1 MDGKKHTKEQ
11 ELVEELLSLVQTRY
25 SDELKEEISK
35 AVEYARNIYGAEIR
49 KSGEPYFI
57 HPLEVAITAAKELGM
72 ARNSIIAALLHD
84 LYDFKVFNEQEV
96 SQFFGDKV
104 LEIIRGLHKISGL
117 YTQNITLQDQNYIN
131 LILNIVTDVRI
142 ILLKLVDRLQNMRNI
157 HTFNKDKQQSLARE
171 IGSLYG
177 PIAHRLGL
185 YQVKTEMEE
194 FWLQM
199 THPGAYKNILRQI
212 EINSDSL
219 DKYIADFTKPIK
231 EELDNIGVKYEMK
244 GRVKSVYSIWR
255 KMEKQNVDFDEVYDF
270 FAIRIILSEVA
281 KEQEKAIC
289 WNAYSIVSN
298 LYRPN
303 PKRLRDWISAPKSS
317 GYESLHTTVQG
328 LYDKWVEVQI
338 RTQRMDDEAEKGQ
351 AAHWKYKESGGASK
365 QDEWLRKVR
374 EILESPEKSDEDIEL
389 STNARDYS
397 PNVFVFTPAG
407 DIKKLPRGAT
417 IIDFA
422 FSIHSRVGE
431 QCTGARINGKIVP
444 IRYELHNGETVEI
457 ITSKKQKPNES
468 WLNIA
473 VSTRVKNRIKRALK
487 ETRYREA
494 ELGKEELQRKLKQLN
509 LSETEDYIVRL
520 LKHFKMDSAVDLYV
534 AFAQNEIDF
543 NTVREICTQETVSE
557 ITSPEELVSKTIR
570 PKPKED
576 DYLIIGDDI
585 SQVNYQLAK
594 CCSPVFGDRIFGF
607 VSVAKGIV
615 IHRNRCP
622 NAKSLKENFP
632 YRIIRAKWNDA
643 SEDKHFMTDVRVIGI
658 DKKGVLNQISK
669 VFADEMNISIQSMNI
684 SAHEGIWEAII
695 TFNVRDN
702 DHLQYILRQLEH
714 NKMILQA
721 ERLES

>member
-1 MDGKKHTKEQ
+1 MKEQ
-11 ELVEELLSLVQTRY
+11 LQEKEKALKKELLTIVDEKLSREAY
-25 SDELKEEISK
+25 SDIQAAIEFGEQIYETEL
-35 AVEYARNIYGAEIR
+35 R

-57 HPLEVAITAAKELGM
+57 HPLAVAITAAEELGM

-84 LYDFKVFNEQEV
+84 LYDFKSFNEDQITEK
-96 SQFFGDKV
+96 FGDKV
-104 LEIIRGLHKISGL
+104 LEIMRGLHKISGL

-142 ILLKLVDRLQNMRNI
+142 ILLKLADRLQNMRNI
-157 HTFNKDKQQSLARE
+157 SNFDHEKQRSLAME
-171 IGSLYG
+171 IGALYA

-212 EINSDSL
+212 EKNSASL
-219 DKYIADFTKPIK
+219 DRYIADFTKPIK
-231 EELDNIGVKYEMK
+231 DELDEIGVKYEMK

-255 KMEKQNVDFDEVYDF
+255 KMEKQNVDFEEVYDF
-270 FAIRIILSEVA
+270 FAIRIILDEVH

-328 LYDKWVEVQI
+328 LDDKWVEVQI
-338 RTQRMDDEAEKGQ
+338 RTRRMDDDAEKGQ

-365 QDEWLRKVR
+365 QDEWLAKVR
-374 EILESPEKSDEDIEL
+374 DVLESPAKSDEDIEI
-389 STNARDYS
+389 SSQAKDFS
-397 PNVFVFTPAG
+397 PYVFVFTPAG

-444 IRYELHNGETVEI
+444 IRHALQNGDTVEI

-468 WLNIA
+468 WLKIA

-509 LSETEDYIVRL
+509 LDETEDYIVRL
-520 LKHFKMDSAVDLYV
+520 LRHFKMDSAVDLYV
-534 AFAQNEIDF
+534 AFAQAQIDF
-543 NTVREICTQETVSE
+543 NTVRDICTQEITPEV
-557 ITSPEELVSKTIR
+557 TSPEDLISKVKQT
-570 PKPKED
+570 KPKDD

-585 SQVNYQLAK
+585 SRVNYQLAK
-594 CCSPVFGDRIFGF
+594 CCSPVFGDKVFGF

-622 NAKSLKENFP
+622 NAKSLKQNFP
-632 YRIIRAKWNDA
+632 YRIIKAKWNDA
-643 SEDKHFMTDVRVIGI
+643 SDDKHFMTDVRVIGI

-669 VFADEMNISIQSMNI
+669 VFADEMNISIQAMNI
-684 SAHEGIWEAII
+684 SANEGIWEAII

-702 DHLQYILRQLEH
+702 EHLTYILRQLEQ
-714 NKMILQA
+714 NRIILRA